1 VEQEGFRVTAIIEK
15 LLSKDEVGE
24 FRALL
29 DKAAWPQ
36 AGAPNTAG
44 SLARLVKKNQQLDE
58 AAPVAIELGNRI
70 LRKLAGN
77 DRFTSYALAHRIYPP
92 RFNRYADGG
101 HYGFHSDGALL
112 HVANSSVTVRSDL
125 SATLFLSE
133 PDEYDGGELE
143 IENPS
148 DVQTVKLAAGDMVL
162 YPSGALHRVLPVTR
176 GARIA
181 SFFWVQS
188 AIQDAGQ
195 RALLFELDES
205 VQQATREL
213 GPQNPTV
220 VRLSAVYHNLLRRWA
235 QT

>member
-1 VEQEGFRVTAIIEK
+1 MTAVIEK
-15 LLSKDEVGE
+15 VLSSDEVRE
-24 FRALL
+24 FRAHL
-29 DKAAWPQ
+29 DKAAWPD

-44 SLARLVKKNQQLDE
+44 SLAKLAKKNQQLDE
-58 AAPVAIELGNRI
+58 GSPLAVALGTRI
-70 LRKLAGN
+70 LRKLAQN
-77 DRFTSYALAHRIYPP
+77 DQFTAYAHPLRIYPP

-101 HYGFHSDGALL
+101 QYGFHSDGALL
-112 HVANSSVTVRSDL
+112 HVANSSIVVRSDL

-143 IENPS
+143 IETAS
-148 DVQTVKLAAGDMVL
+148 DVQAIKLAAGDMIL

-188 AIQDAGQ
+188 MVRDAGE
-195 RALLFELDES
+195 RAQLYELDQA

-213 GPQNPTV
+213 GPESPAVLQ
-220 VRLSAVYHNLLRRWA
+220 LAAVYHNLLRRWA
-235 QT
+235 QI

>member
-1 VEQEGFRVTAIIEK
+1 MTAIIEK
-15 LLSKDEVGE
+15 LLSKEEVRE

-29 DKAAWPQ
+29 DKAAWPD
-36 AGAPNTAG
+36 AAAVGTAG
-44 SLARLVKKNQQLDE
+44 SLARLVKNNQQLDE
-58 AAPVAIELGNRI
+58 ASPLAVELGNRI

-77 DRFTSYALAHRIYPP
+77 DQFTAYAHPRLIYPP

-101 HYGFHSDGALL
+101 SYGFHSDSALL
-112 HVANSSVTVRSDL
+112 HVANSSVVVRSDM

-143 IENPS
+143 IETAS
-148 DVQTVKLAAGDMVL
+148 DVQAVKLAAGDMVL

-188 AIQDAGQ
+188 MVRDAGE
-195 RALLFELDES
+195 RALLYELDRS
-205 VQQATREL
+205 VQQATVAMGGE
-213 GPQNPTV
+213 NPTV
-220 VRLSAVYHNLLRRWA
+220 QQLAAVYHNLLRRWA
-235 QT
+235 DT

>member
-1 VEQEGFRVTAIIEK
+1 MTAVIEK
-15 LLSKDEVGE
+15 VLSRDEVRE
-24 FRALL
+24 FRDAL

-44 SLARLVKKNQQLDE
+44 SLARLVKTNQQLDE
-58 AAPVAIELGNRI
+58 GAPLAVELGNRI
-70 LRKLAGN
+70 LRKLADN
-77 DRFTSYALAHRIYPP
+77 DQFTAYAHPLRIYPP

-101 HYGFHSDGALL
+101 AYGFHSDGALL
-112 HVANSSVTVRSDL
+112 HVGGSSIVVRSDL
-125 SATLFLSE
+125 SATLFLSD

-143 IENPS
+143 IENAT
-148 DVQTVKLAAGDMVL
+148 DTQAIKLAAGDMVL

-188 AIQDAGQ
+188 MVPDASA
-195 RALLFELDES
+195 RALLYELDQA

-213 GPQNPTV
+213 GPQNATV

>member
-1 VEQEGFRVTAIIEK
+1 MTAIIGK
-15 LLSKDEVGE
+15 VLSAGEVRE
-24 FRALL
+24 FRAQL
-29 DKAAWPQ
+29 DQAAWPD

-58 AAPVAIELGNRI
+58 ASPLAIELGNRI
-70 LRKLAGN
+70 LRRLAQN
-77 DRFTSYALAHRIYPP
+77 DQFTAYAHPLRIYPP

-112 HVANSSVTVRSDL
+112 HVANSSIVVRSDL

-133 PDEYDGGELE
+133 PDEYEGGELE
-143 IENPS
+143 IETAS
-148 DVQTVKLAAGDMVL
+148 DVQAIKLAAGDMVL

-188 AIQDAGQ
+188 MVRDAGERTQ
-195 RALLFELDES
+195 LYELDQA

-213 GPQNPTV
+213 GPENPLV
-220 VRLSAVYHNLLRRWA
+220 VQLAAIYHNLLRRWA